1 MARALMLNSSCGV
14 WGNLRLHS
22 EFPLGMPFS
31 APFPSLLALSWPPHL
46 THAHLSRKCC
56 QLPLML
62 SLTLHLSWFPASF
75 LCPALPVFP
84 VPWAGPN
91 TSWCYVGVTRV
102 GVSVCY
108 GFVKGNSSSKC

>member
-91 TSWCYVGVTRV
+91 TSWCS
-102 GVSVCY
+102 VSVCY
-108 GFVKGNSSSKC
+108 GFVKGSSSSKC